1 MPQEVAGWRA
11 MRPSSDS
18 SRLMASQHGC
28 REVRLVGQQPSLER
42 TIVYPELDD
51 PFGGL
56 EMPGLRWRI
65 LWPVSLVTICLVILC
80 VFTAV
85 SLFHQHAT
93 IAGVFQENVNS
104 RKAAVELEECLTD
117 LIALEHARVR
127 PSPRSMPALALTS
140 TRSGNWPTNRT
151 SNSWRRE

>member
-1 MPQEVAGWRA
+1 MPL
-11 MRPSSDS
+11 SSES
-18 SRLMASQHGC
+18 SRFVASQYGC
-28 REVRLVGQQPSLER
+28 REVSLVGQQPSLER

-51 PFGGL
+51 PFGRL

-93 IAGVFQENVNS
+93 IAGVFSENVAS

-117 LIALEHARVR
+117 LIALEHARVETVAPLHAR
-127 PSPRSMPALALTS
+127 ARV
-140 TRSGNWPTNRT
+140 
-151 SNSWRRE
+151 